1 MTNFIKKNNMSSVF
15 ETQKTI
21 REVLV
26 KILNN
31 YSLEQ
36 LNKIPAGFNNNII
49 WNAAHCVAV
58 HQALIYKLS
67 GLPSK
72 VSAEFILKYSKGAKP
87 EGDVSQDEVDEIK
100 GLLSTTLQQVQKDYN
115 DNIFVNYHEYT
126 TSLGNT
132 LRDINGALEFNN
144 YHEGIHTGV
153 IMSIRKF
160 V

>member
-1 MTNFIKKNNMSSVF
+1 MSSVF

-26 KILNN
+26 RILDN

-67 GLPSK
+67 GLPTN
-72 VSAEFILKYSKGAKP
+72 VSPEFIHKYSKGAKP
-87 EGDVSQDEVDEIK
+87 EGDVSQEEVDEIK
-100 GLLSTTLQQVQKDYN
+100 MLLSTTLQQVQQDYN
-115 DNIFVNYHEYT
+115 DGIFVNFNEYT

-132 LRDINGALEFNN
+132 LRNVNGALEFNN

>member
-1 MTNFIKKNNMSSVF
+1 MSSVF

-21 REVLV
+21 REVLGR
-26 KILNN
+26 ILDN
-31 YSLEQ
+31 YTLEQ
-36 LNKIPAGFNNNII
+36 LNKIPEGFNNNIV
-49 WNAAHCVAV
+49 WNVAHCVAV
-58 HQALIYKLS
+58 QQALIYKLS
-67 GLPSK
+67 GLPTLVSK
-72 VSAEFILKYSKGAKP
+72 EFILKYSKGAKP
-87 EGDVSQDEVDEIK
+87 EGDVSQEEVDEIK
-100 GLLSTTLQQVQKDYN
+100 ALLSTTLQQAQNDYIAG
-115 DNIFVNYHEYT
+115 IFVNYQEYT

>member
-1 MTNFIKKNNMSSVF
+1 MSSVF

-26 KILNN
+26 KILDN

-49 WNAAHCVAV
+49 WNVAHCVAV
-58 HQALIYKLS
+58 QQALIYKLS
-67 GLPSK
+67 GLPTK
-72 VSAEFILKYSKGAKP
+72 VSPEFIQKYSKGAKP

-100 GLLSTTLQQVQKDYN
+100 TLLSTTLQQAQNDFN
-115 DNIFVNYHEYT
+115 DNIFVSFHEYT

-132 LRDINGALEFNN
+132 LRDINGALAFNN

>member
-1 MTNFIKKNNMSSVF
+1 MSSVF

-26 KILNN
+26 RILDN

-67 GLPSK
+67 GLPTK
-72 VSAEFILKYSKGAKP
+72 VSPEFIQKYSKGAKP

-100 GLLSTTLQQVQKDYN
+100 ALLSTTLQQVQKDYN
-115 DNIFVNYHEYT
+115 DGIFVNFHEYT

-132 LRDINGALEFNN
+132 LRDVNGALEFNN

>member
-1 MTNFIKKNNMSSVF
+1 MNSVF

-21 REVLV
+21 REVL
-26 KILNN
+26 LRFLDN

-36 LNKIPAGFNNNII
+36 LNKIPPGFNNNII

-58 HQALIYKLS
+58 QQALIYKLS
-67 GLPSK
+67 GLPTIVSK
-72 VSAEFILKYSKGAKP
+72 EFILKYSKGAKP
-87 EGDVSQDEVDEIK
+87 EGDVNQTEVDEIK
-100 GLLSTTLQQVQKDYN
+100 TLLSTTLHQTQKDF
-115 DNIFVNYHEYT
+115 DDHIFVNFQEYT

-132 LRDINGALEFNN
+132 IKDINGALEFNN
-144 YHEGIHTGV
+144 YHEGLHTGV

>member
-1 MTNFIKKNNMSSVF
+1 MSSVF

-21 REVLV
+21 RQVLLN
-26 KILNN
+26 ILDN

-36 LNKIPAGFNNNII
+36 LNKIPEGFNNNII

-58 HQALIYKLS
+58 QQALVYKLS
-67 GLPSK
+67 GLPAMVSK
-72 VSAEFILKYSKGAKP
+72 EFILKYSKGAKP
-87 EGDVSQDEVDEIK
+87 EGDVSQEEFDEIK
-100 GLLSTTLQQVQKDYN
+100 TLLSTTLHQAQEDYSN
-115 DNIFVNYHEYT
+115 GIFVNFHEYT

-132 LRDINGALEFNN
+132 LKDINGALTFNN

>member
-1 MTNFIKKNNMSSVF
+1 MSSVF

-21 REVLV
+21 RQVLLN
-26 KILNN
+26 ILDN

-36 LNKIPAGFNNNII
+36 LNKIPEGFNNNIV

-58 HQALIYKLS
+58 QQALIYKLS
-67 GLPSK
+67 GLPTAVSK
-72 VSAEFILKYSKGAKP
+72 EFLMKYAKGAKP
-87 EGDVSQDEVDEIK
+87 EGDVSQQELDEIK
-100 GLLSTTLQQVQKDYN
+100 ALLSTTLHQTQNDYN
-115 DNIFVNYHEYT
+115 QNVFVNYNEYT

>member
-1 MTNFIKKNNMSSVF
+1 MSSVF

-100 GLLSTTLQQVQKDYN
+100 ELLSTTLQQVQKDYN